1 MGKGKKKERNKKIYT
16 HILQFD
22 ARKTKYS
29 KKDHKT
35 SLYIYIDRKE
45 RERERYIETLHMEC
59 VNMIPESYFI

>member
-1 MGKGKKKERNKKIYT
+1 MGKRKENNKKIYI

-35 SLYIYIDRKE
+35 AYMCLHIGD
-45 RERERYIETLHMEC
+45 IETLHMEC